1 LLPRP
6 NSQAGLAGTPLFF
19 FLFLSIVSGS
29 HSSARGLFPFLLPV
43 TVHAPRNEQRPAASL
58 PAPHR
63 APARQMRAAWPWAR
77 TPMIS
82 AVHRTR
88 PTLACPYKIGLILF
102 LLSAVAA
109 MGESPNPLRRRPQKR
124 KEGSYSWTFASSSS
138 RSWSHHR
145 TSKTRRAEHQEHHAA
160 HACIIAAD
168 DKVTASSSRPARTP
182 PSHHGATASLLTV
195 CKPMV
200 SPQPSIFLTL

>member
-1 LLPRP
+1 
-6 NSQAGLAGTPLFF
+6 
-19 FLFLSIVSGS
+19 
-29 HSSARGLFPFLLPV
+29 
-43 TVHAPRNEQRPAASL
+43 
-58 PAPHR
+58 
-63 APARQMRAAWPWAR
+63 
-77 TPMIS
+77 MIS

-160 HACIIAAD
+160 HAYIIAAD